1 MSFTAWF
8 PSIENKEFFTAKTD
22 SGYIGCI
29 KTDKCIVLT
38 KEVYDKPLVAANA
51 ARKLNKTLKQDGAI
65 KEVKKVQTATN
76 KKTNNQSKVKLS
88 GKLYTEEERNNM
100 PLLSLKEVWV
110 VTRHGEFVE
119 DCLNQEKKLL
129 CSYTKHRQKAKRFKS
144 HEEALRTARTLKS
157 VIGPGFDISR
167 YWLKLS

>member
-65 KEVKKVQTATN
+65 KEVCTGPTIPGSIYARKRFHRAARRRRRRSPFKLIFKVF
-76 KKTNNQSKVKLS
+76 
-88 GKLYTEEERNNM
+88 GG
-100 PLLSLKEVWV
+100 
-110 VTRHGEFVE
+110 RHGSESLV
-119 DCLNQEKKLL
+119 LNVFYK
-129 CSYTKHRQKAKRFKS
+129 
-144 HEEALRTARTLKS
+144 
-157 VIGPGFDISR
+157 
-167 YWLKLS
+167 